1 MLKGYAFT
9 KWLTMILIA
18 VLVCTV
24 VGLSSCIA
32 VVAPTVE
39 PDEMQSQVI
48 LSDSFILDSPYDPD
62 ALYERYPEI
71 LQASEKGYDA
81 VQGYPTTEYGFYV
94 KKVFFDTNDQAEV
107 LVKSDWPV
115 FTTTGPGDIC
125 LVSGIFISLMNEKR
139 SRPFESYDY
148 QRTADNKWESR
159 LSAIFV
165 PRTDDP
171 EFGGQAFYWLCF
183 TNYTGS
189 STRCE
194 YSVSLINPKP

>member
-18 VLVCTV
+18 VLGCTV

-81 VQGYPTTEYGFYV
+81 VQG
-94 KKVFFDTNDQAEV
+94 
-107 LVKSDWPV
+107 
-115 FTTTGPGDIC
+115 
-125 LVSGIFISLMNEKR
+125 
-139 SRPFESYDY
+139 
-148 QRTADNKWESR
+148 
-159 LSAIFV
+159 
-165 PRTDDP
+165 
-171 EFGGQAFYWLCF
+171 
-183 TNYTGS
+183 
-189 STRCE
+189 
-194 YSVSLINPKP
+194 